1 MQLDH
6 PEVMLMVFCH
16 KCGAELPE
24 DAYFCPKCGVRTRKG
39 VEAEV
44 TTTWVEVR
52 DEFSKIGVEIEKAFT
67 RAGKEI
73 EKAFKTAREG
83 LQESSSETTLLC
95 SSCGEKNHSDAKFCY
110 NCGKEL

>member
-1 MQLDH
+1 
-6 PEVMLMVFCH
+6 MVFCS
-16 KCGAELPE
+16 KCGTELPE

-39 VEAEV
+39 VEAGV

-67 RAGKEI
+67 KAGKEI
-73 EKAFKTAREG
+73 EKAFKTARESIK
-83 LQESSSETTLLC
+83 ESIGEATIVC
-95 SSCGEKNHSDAKFCY
+95 SHCGEKNDRGAKFCY